1 MSKDVKDI
9 VAGLRMNNRQ
19 MVMGGVLTMLGADE
33 EVVAEAKG
41 ASRVTSALITRCFKP
56 FMDETE
62 DKETP
67 EPKESTEEAP
77 ECHLTEDSDKLTVGE
92 LKALVAE
99 GKVKKAKKAFKRQ
112 FGEDY
117 PDRKALKKEIFGGKK
132 VMAARKQSKLNLGNS
147 RSR

>member
-1 MSKDVKDI
+1 MSKEVTDI

-56 FMDETE
+56 FMDATE

-77 ECHLTEDSDKLTVGE
+77 ECQETDSDKLTVGE

-132 VMAARKQSKLNLGNS
+132 
-147 RSR
+147 